1 MKLGTR
7 MQPYLEAMGFTF
19 KATPLVGSLGSD
31 QAVGWMFDKIF
42 HMADPDQ
49 VLRRAGIMRQHLRV
63 LTSDDEITQA
73 MDTRNDALIG
83 TGYRFETPP
92 GTDQAAVDWLAEQWE
107 EQVDGVLRGAMQ
119 ALPYGYSVLEAVYE
133 RQDDGR
139 IGWASLAE
147 KPFEWFIPR
156 TDGSVLYR
164 SHNNMYGEEV
174 DPRKFFLT
182 VRQQTYRNPYGE
194 ALYSRLYWPW
204 FFRQQGWRFWVKW
217 LERFGTP
224 LLIGKGAGDAKEL
237 AKALSLAVQDAAVA
251 VGTGTEVQIASA
263 PGGADHFEK
272 FDAVIC
278 RRIQK
283 LVLGQTLTSDMTHA
297 AGLGGTGAA
306 KVHDEVRMDKRDAD
320 ARMCVKTVQNIINA
334 LWGLNG
340 FTGDAPNF
348 VLQDD
353 TGLEA
358 DRADRDSKL
367 AQAGVCGFTEEYLTR
382 VYDFEVGDIVEKD
395 PNAQPASPFGGG
407 GPGIQSEKK
416 GPLQPNGKAP
426 NDGKLPVGA
435 TAQEFQ
441 EWWHAKTR
449 LGPIS
454 AADNS
459 VVGPRFTAAQQV
471 IEDRIAELRLTSP
484 ISQADIRECIMAA
497 SNPNDLANRLAKL
510 FAGRSLHDFNEAL
523 ERAMY
528 AADILGYV
536 HSQPPKQ

>member
-1 MKLGTR
+1 MSIGTR
-7 MQPYLEAMGFTF
+7 VQPYLEAMGFTF
-19 KATPLVGSLGSD
+19 KASPLTGALGSD
-31 QAVGWMFDKIF
+31 QATDWWLNKIT
-42 HMADPDQ
+42 HMPDPDQ
-49 VLRRAGIMRQHLRV
+49 VLKRAGVMRQHLRV
-63 LTSDDEITQA
+63 LTSDDEVTQA
-73 MDTRNDALIG
+73 MDTRIDALIG
-83 TGYRFETPP
+83 TGYRFETPA

-107 EQVDGVLRGAMQ
+107 QQVDSVLRGAMQ
-119 ALPYGYSVLEAVYE
+119 ALPFGYSVLEAVYE
-133 RQDDGR
+133 RTDEGR
-139 IGWASLAE
+139 IGWASIAE
-147 KPFEWFIPR
+147 KPFEWFIPNV
-156 TDGSVLYR
+156 DGTVLYR
-164 SHNNMYGEEV
+164 SQTNMYGEKV

-182 VRQQTYRNPYGE
+182 ARQQTYRNPYGE

-217 LERFGTP
+217 LERFGLP
-224 LLIGKGAGDAKEL
+224 LLIGKGAGDSKEL
-237 AKALSLAVQDAAVA
+237 AKQLALAVQDAAVA
-251 VGTGTEVQIASA
+251 VGAGTDVQVVGT

-320 ARMCVKTVQNIINA
+320 ARMCVKTVQNIIDA

-340 FTGDAPNF
+340 FTGDSPNF

-367 AQAGVCGFTEEYLTR
+367 ATAKVCGFTEEYLTR
-382 VYDFEVGDIVEKD
+382 VYDFEVGDIVEID
-395 PNAQPASPFGGG
+395 PNAQPANPFGGG
-407 GPGIQSEKK
+407 GGPFAPKP
-416 GPLQPNGKAP
+416 PLQPNGKAP
-426 NDGKLPVGA
+426 NDGKVDPNA
-435 TAQEFQ
+435 PP
-441 EWWHAKTR
+441 AK
-449 LGPIS
+449 
-454 AADNS
+454 AA

-471 IEDRIAELRLTSP
+471 IEDRIAELKLTSP

-497 SNPNDLANRLAKL
+497 SNANDLANRLAKL
-510 FAGRSLHDFNEAL
+510 FAGRSLQDFNEAL

-536 HSQPPKQ
+536 HAQPPKQ